1 VLKSLSLRSAQELKA
16 YTESLNIWYSLAL
29 VRTECFFLA
38 CQLFLER
45 RPVLQEIE
53 AASSAAML
61 HESILTR
68 FPEQYDTVVGERGLR
83 LSGGEKQRVAFARA
97 LLKNPAVLILDEAT
111 SSLDSITEHEIQ
123 LCLKRLKAERTT
135 VTVAHRLSTIME
147 ADMIVALDNGQ
158 IVEAGT
164 HGELISRGGLY
175 ARLWQRQQASLSAN
189 DDLVSRGAPVP
200 ANISSTPHKLSPG

>member
-1 VLKSLSLRSAQELKA
+1 LKS
-16 YTESLNIWYSLAL
+16 YTESLNIGYSLAL
-29 VRTECFFLA
+29 VRTEWFFLA

-53 AASSAAML
+53 AASTAAML

-175 ARLWQRQQASLSAN
+175 ARLWQRQQASLSAD
-189 DDLVSRGAPVP
+189 DDLVSRAAPVP
-200 ANISSTPHKLSPG
+200 AKVSSTPHELSPG